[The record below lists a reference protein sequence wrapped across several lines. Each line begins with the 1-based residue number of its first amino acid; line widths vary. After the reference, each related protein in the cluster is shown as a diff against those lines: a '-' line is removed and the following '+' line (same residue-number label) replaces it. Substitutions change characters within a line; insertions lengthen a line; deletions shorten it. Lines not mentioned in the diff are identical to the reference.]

1 MWVLIGL
8 FFHVLQLLPIKAA
21 QGNLCCNS
29 KSTKKKKT
37 KKKEIRLEDRTSY
50 GLGMVIERAHI
61 LIP

>member
-1 MWVLIGL
+1 MFSNFYRSKPHKETCVAIAN
-8 FFHVLQLLPIKAA
+8 LQ
-21 QGNLCCNS
+21 
-29 KSTKKKKT
+29 KKKKK